1 MPLASFPYPLK
12 GQWHFETSKVLQGCL
27 SPAALLLLGR
37 WFHYRPHDLHQE
49 VIGFLAVKVLNNF
62 NRPMTRLFYKARP
75 PFGRLPKDCGW
86 WHPVVGP
93 EGGTP
98 APTLSRRFRGSG
110 SQRVLLSTVMNANGG
125 ADAGHKRRLENRLMV
140 RRRGPYRS
148 RRRGSGVRRTF
159 RVNVK
164 VKNQYCR
171 APSGHRGNIKTLI

>member
-1 MPLASFPYPLK
+1 MLLAELNRFRP
-12 GQWHFETSKVLQGCL
+12 VL
-27 SPAALLLLGR
+27 SPVSSWHLHEGCPSR
-37 WFHYRPHDLHQE
+37 WQPFFFWVAGSIIDRMICIE
-49 VIGFLAVKVLNNF
+49 ESRGFLAVKVLNNF
-62 NRPMTRLFYKARP
+62 NRSTTRLFYKARP

-110 SQRVLLSTVMNANGG
+110 SQRVPLSTVMNANGG

-140 RRRGPYRS
+140 RRRDPYGS

-159 RVNVK
+159 ESMLRS
-164 VKNQYCR
+164 R
-171 APSGHRGNIKTLI
+171 INIAARPLGIAAISRP

>member
-62 NRPMTRLFYKARP
+62 NRPMTRLFYKPPP
-75 PFGRLPKDCGW
+75 PFGPQRKDCGW
-86 WHPVVGP
+86 GPPVVGP

-140 RRRGPYRS
+140 RRRDPYGS

-159 RVNVK
+159 ESMLRS
-164 VKNQYCR
+164 R
-171 APSGHRGNIKTLI
+171 INIAARPLGIAAISRP